1 MSSFHFDQ
9 VFFNNKRFQ
18 ADSMYGN
25 FHPNGQF
32 LKVLRSRM
40 AWHSVTS
47 NGDGTVY
54 VTLQYE

>member
-1 MSSFHFDQ
+1 
-9 VFFNNKRFQ
+9 
-18 ADSMYGN
+18 MYGN
-25 FHPNGQF
+25 LHPNGQF
-32 LKVLRSRM
+32 LKVPHGRM

>member
-1 MSSFHFDQ
+1 
-9 VFFNNKRFQ
+9 
-18 ADSMYGN
+18 MYGN

-32 LKVLRSRM
+32 LKVPRSRM